1 MTLQADRRS
10 GGASLWAR
18 WVMDRRRWWLPLAA
32 VLLTGAASLLFVG
45 ARTYRDAPPIP
56 DFTRESGELLVPAA
70 SILRGQAVFQR
81 HALMDYGSLFG
92 DGAAR
97 GHDYTADALHEVAV
111 AMLAFHRARA
121 GAGDDGD
128 AAARARVQQEI
139 RRNRFDPATARVPL
153 SAAQAHAYEAL
164 AARYTALFRSE
175 RPDGFAPAG
184 SITDAGE
191 LRDLASFF
199 FWGAWVCGAERPGTG
214 ASYTHDWPYDELAGN
229 RPGPAIV
236 LWSAAALLALL
247 AVLGAVLFLHGRYG
261 DAAGWRPDPRA
272 AAAASPVLLDAYRPT
287 PVQRA
292 SYAFFVAAA
301 LLFALQVFAGVLTIH
316 DFLHATTVFGV
327 DFSRWIPLPVT
338 RGWHLQLALLWIAS
352 CWIGASIFVL
362 PFVGGAEP
370 RGQRALVH
378 ALFAL
383 LVVVVAGSLAGIAL
397 GPLGRLGAAWNLLGN
412 QGWEFVEAG
421 RAWQAGLL
429 LAFVLWAAIL
439 ARALAPAWRSADA
452 WVLPKWLL
460 YVVVCVIAL
469 FSSAFVSTPE
479 TNFVIADFW
488 RWSVVHMWG
497 EAFFEVLAT
506 VLLAHFMLAMGFV
519 GAAAA
524 SRVVY
529 LSALLFLGSGLLG
542 ISHNFYW
549 NAKPVATLAIGSVF
563 STLQVVP
570 LLLLTLEAWQVR
582 GLPREALRRAGPDAR
597 AGFGHD
603 EAFLFLLAV
612 NFWNFLG
619 AGVFGFLVNLPI
631 VNYYEHGTYLTVNHG
646 HAALMGVYGNLA
658 LGSIVF
664 CSRTLVRP
672 DAWRPRLLRRAF
684 WSVNAGLGLMVA
696 LDLFPA
702 GVAQLVAVL
711 ERGLWSA
718 RSPAFVDGALFQ
730 TLTWARAVGGAVFV
744 FGGVLPLTWFVVSR
758 SLSLRAAASSPDRHA
773 APRSARDEV
782 YGRALHER
790 GEPRSLLDR

>member
-1 MTLQADRRS
+1 VGTNAGRRLARPR
-10 GGASLWAR
+10 GVWAR
-18 WVMDRRRWWLPLAA
+18 FVMDRRRWWLPLAL
-32 VLLTGAASLLFVG
+32 VLATGAASLLFVG
-45 ARTYRDAPPIP
+45 VRTYRDAPPIP
-56 DFTRESGELLVPAA
+56 DFTSESGEVLVPAA

-81 HALMDYGSLFG
+81 YALMDYGSLFG

-97 GHDYTADALHEVAV
+97 GHDYTADALHAMAL
-111 AMLAFHRARA
+111 AMLAFHREEA
-121 GAGDDGD
+121 GPGADDT
-128 AAARARVQQEI
+128 ALEARVQREI
-139 RRNRFDPATARVPL
+139 RRNRFDPATNRVAL
-153 SAAQAHAYEAL
+153 SPAQANAAGSL
-164 AARYTALFRSE
+164 ASRYTELFRSE
-175 RPDGFAPAG
+175 RPDGFAPPG
-184 SITDAGE
+184 HLTDAAE
-191 LRDLASFF
+191 LRDLSSFF
-199 FWGAWVCGAERPGTG
+199 FWAAWVCVAERPGTG
-214 ASYTHDWPYDELAGN
+214 ASYTHNWPHDELAGN
-229 RPGPAIV
+229 RPGPAV
-236 LWSAAALLALL
+236 LLWSAAALLALV
-247 AVLGAVLFLHGRYG
+247 AVLGGVLFLHGRYG
-261 DAAGWRPDPRA
+261 AAAGWRPDPQA
-272 AAAASPVLLDAYRPT
+272 AAAATPERLDAYRPS

-301 LLFALQVFAGVLTIH
+301 LLFGLQVLAGVLTIH
-316 DFLHATTVFGV
+316 DFLHATTVFGF
-327 DFSRWIPLPVT
+327 DFSRLLPLPVT

-383 LVVVVAGSLAGIAL
+383 LVLVVAGSLAGVAL
-397 GPLGRLGAAWNLLGN
+397 GPLGRLGDAWSLLGN

-421 RAWQAGLL
+421 RVWQAGLL
-429 LAFVLWAAIL
+429 CAFALWALVL
-439 ARALAPAWRSADA
+439 ARSLAPAWRSADA

-460 YVVVCVIAL
+460 YVVVCVVVL

-488 RWSVVHMWG
+488 RWSVVHMWV

-524 SRVVY
+524 SRIVY
-529 LSALLFLGSGLLG
+529 LAALLFLGSGLLG

-582 GLPREALRRAGPDAR
+582 TLPRAALGRGPTGPAP
-597 AGFGHD
+597 AFGHD

-658 LGSIVF
+658 LAATVF
-664 CSRTLVRP
+664 CSRYLVRP
-672 DAWRPRLLRRAF
+672 EAWRPRLLRTAF
-684 WSVNAGLGLMVA
+684 WSVNAGLALMVA

-702 GVAQLVAVL
+702 GVAQLLAVL
-711 ERGLWSA
+711 EGGLWSA

-730 TLTWARAVGGAVFV
+730 TLTWARAAGGGVFV
-744 FGGVLPLTWFVVSR
+744 LGGVLPIAWFVVSR
-758 SLSLRAAASSPDRHA
+758 SRRLRPAAAAHPA
-773 APRSARDEV
+773 GAKSARDEV
-782 YGRALHER
+782 YRRALHER
-790 GEPRSLLDR
+790 GEARPLLDR